1 MAQRKDKRT
10 KYRLNKSGEA
20 YHLHIKD
27 VSVWLSGEE
36 LIDMLTAIHD
46 QLCDMIHGREN

>member
-1 MAQRKDKRT
+1 MARKDKRT

-20 YHLHIKD
+20 YHLHIKEA
-27 VSVWLSGEE
+27 SVWLSGEE

-46 QLCDMIHGREN
+46 QLMDMIHEREN